1 MKISEMVMN
10 QKQFLYVLAKL
21 IEGTEAYLSCRN
33 LLLSGIKLIG
43 NDDLMH
49 GLYDLRKALEMLLKK
64 KLHNK
69 LPIERQSSKRVV
81 QLIEENGWGK
91 VDQTLWPYLK
101 YIFQKYQN
109 AYVKHDDG
117 TRITEQDADLCV
129 KQALLLMMYIVSK
142 KMYNNSR
149 RGYDEN
155 E

>member
-49 GLYDLRKALEMLLKK
+49 GLDDLRKALEMLLKK

-81 QLIEENGWGK
+81 KLIEENGWGK
-91 VDQTLWPYLK
+91 VGQTLWPYLK

-117 TRITEQDADLCV
+117 TRITEQDADLGV

-142 KMYNNSR
+142 K
-149 RGYDEN
+149 EN
-155 E
+155 V